1 LKLNALKGEI
11 NLFSQP
17 TDYLGDL
24 LAICLSDSLLIRWRP
39 VSDRPVDFLGNTMG
53 NPWVIPMVIPM
64 VIPLAIGAAPGGYR
78 SRRGLWVEIV
88 DTLKPSI

>member
-1 LKLNALKGEI
+1 MKLNALKGEI
-11 NLFSQP
+11 NLLSQP

-53 NPWVIPMVIPM
+53 NPWVIPL

-78 SRRGLWVEIV
+78 SQRGLWVKIV